1 MNKSEREAKEKQLE
15 RLNEQVTL
23 VQKKLDLLELIDQTE
38 RELAI
43 PARRAPITT
52 PSKTHFDEFPI
63 GIPVTFS
70 NPREKRELKGK
81 RGIVIGH
88 SPKFVRVK
96 SGRRA
101 YSRNAGNLTRQD
113 DEPLIKQ
120 EDEPSTPA
128 GHGPREDGKRHR

>member
-15 RLNEQVTL
+15 RLNEQVSL

-38 RELAI
+38 RELAT
-43 PARRAPITT
+43 PARQAPVTT

-81 RGIVIGH
+81 TGTVIGH

-101 YSRNAGNLTRQD
+101 YSRIAGNLSRQD
-113 DEPLIKQ
+113 EPTTKQ
-120 EDEPSTPA
+120 EDEPPA
-128 GHGPREDGKRHR
+128 PTGHGSRKDGKGHC